1 MWVCAL
7 WLTTGAKCSIFVP
20 MLIQGSPIALDTP
33 QDANMKDRF
42 FYWQGASGRKY
53 IHSVYELDA
62 CPPLPGAVY
71 VAVKRSGS
79 MRIALAVGRF
89 SPFWDRTLEH
99 DDLSRMESLGVD
111 EVHVHL
117 MAKGPEHAE
126 SIKSDLSS
134 ALGELPENYGLCEPL
149 PSRLHVVA

>member
-1 MWVCAL
+1 M
-7 WLTTGAKCSIFVP
+7 FVP
-20 MLIQGSPIALDTP
+20 MLIQGFPIALDTP
-33 QDANMKDRF
+33 QEADMKNRF

-79 MRIALAVGRF
+79 LRVAVSVGRF
-89 SPFWDRTLEH
+89 GPFWDGTLGQH
-99 DDLSRMESLGVD
+99 DLARLETLGVD

-117 MAKGPEHAE
+117 LAKGPENAE
-126 SIKSDLSS
+126 TIRVDLGS
-134 ALGELPENYGLCEPL
+134 ALGEMPQKFGLCEPDQ
-149 PSRLHVVA
+149 SWVHAAA